1 MVTRGKASEA
11 SGKPGIKE
19 AKRLALNAIRGGR
32 TIREAMMEVGRHEK
46 TYDYWRQTDGKWKAE
61 VDLFRAIKKA
71 SSDVDRGKNAS
82 TFEDFRETYLN
93 TKTFPH
99 QSRWIDIIEGRPPRD
114 LHPSMTYEPGD
125 PQYLLIN
132 TPPEH
137 AKSMTMTI
145 DYATYRICK
154 DPNIK
159 ILVVSMNQQLAA
171 SMLYAIK
178 QRLTHPRYTKLQLN
192 FAPAEGFAGG
202 GAVWQANMVYLGSAL
217 RDSTEKDPTLQ
228 ALGVKGRIYG
238 NRADLILIDDSVV
251 LTNANEY
258 ESQIRWLQQE
268 VITRIGPGGRIVISG
283 TRVDPIDLYKEIRD
297 PNRYPDGVSPW
308 TYLAQPA
315 VLEFADDPKDWVTL
329 WPKSD
334 RPWTG
339 TTDEADENGLY
350 PRWDGPH
357 LAHRRKMLDA
367 RTWSMVYQQMD
378 VSEDA
383 IFPVADVK
391 ACVNGRRNHG
401 LIDGDNPYHE
411 RPLGMGDLYV
421 ICSMDPAMA
430 GETASIAYA
439 VDIKTGKRYV
449 LDAHR
454 MASPRPSQIKDLIF
468 AWTDKYKPQ
477 SWVIEKNAFQ
487 LYLTRD
493 EEIRTFLANRGCSML
508 EHYTSTNKIDPD
520 FGVASIAPLFTEKVI
535 SLPSSH
541 NCEGVKALVEQL
553 VTWRPGVKGSKL
565 VQDLPMALW
574 FAELRAR
581 AVMDQAL
588 GRSWSHMDSKYVPR
602 YRRAKQLTVRVGELS
617 EWN

>member
-1 MVTRGKASEA
+1 MTTKSLTR
-11 SGKPGIKE
+11 PGIKE
-19 AKRLALNAIRGGR
+19 AKRLALRELRQGK
-32 TIREAMMEVGRHEK
+32 TVREAMAVAHRSVK
-46 TYDYWRQTDGKWKAE
+46 TYEYWRTVDGEWRAE
-61 VDLFRAIKKA
+61 VDLMRAVKRA
-71 SSDVDRGKNAS
+71 SADVNRGESAS
-82 TFEDFRETYLN
+82 TFEAFRKTYLD
-93 TKTFPH
+93 TETFSH

-114 LHPSMTYEPGD
+114 LHPSMTYEQGD
-125 PQYLLIN
+125 PQYLLVN
-132 TPPEH
+132 SPPEH
-137 AKSMTMTI
+137 AKSMTLTI

-159 ILVVSMNQQLAA
+159 ILIVSMNQQLAA
-171 SMLYAIK
+171 SMMYAIK
-178 QRLTHPRYTKLQLN
+178 QRLTHPRYTKLQVN

-202 GAVWQANMVYLGSAL
+202 GAVWQQTMVYLGSAL

-315 VLEFADDPKDWVTL
+315 VLEFADDPKDWKTL

-339 TTDEADENGLY
+339 TMDEADADGLY

-367 RTWSMVYQQMD
+367 KTWSMVYQQMD

-383 IFPVADVK
+383 IFPVQDVK

-401 LIDGDNPYHE
+401 LIVGSNEYHE
-411 RPLGMGDLYV
+411 RPQGMADLYV

-430 GETASIAYA
+430 GETATIAYG

-454 MASPRPSQIKDLIF
+454 MSAPRPSEIKNLIM
-468 AWTDKYKPQ
+468 AWTEKFKPQ
-477 SWVIEKNAFQ
+477 CWVIEKNAFQ

-493 EEIRTFLANRGCSML
+493 EEIRVFLANRGCSML
-508 EHYTSTNKIDPD
+508 EHYTGSNKIDPD
-520 FGVASIAPLFTEKVI
+520 FGVASIAPLFTERVI

-541 NCEGVKALVEQL
+541 NAEGVKALVEQL

-581 AVMDQAL
+581 AVLDQAL

-602 YRRAKQLTVRVGELS
+602 YRTAKQMTVRVGELS